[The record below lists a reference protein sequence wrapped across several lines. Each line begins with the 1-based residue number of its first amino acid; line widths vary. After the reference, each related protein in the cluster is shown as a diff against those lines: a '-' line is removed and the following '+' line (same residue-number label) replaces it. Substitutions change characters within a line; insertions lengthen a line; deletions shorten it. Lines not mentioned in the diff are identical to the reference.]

1 MRSLALLLAALFL
14 AACTP
19 PAVRP
24 GDRGAAPSSAERFT
38 WVEGAAGR
46 LRVSD
51 GGLGGVPVL
60 FVHGLGSDLEVWRAQ
75 LDHVRPSRRAIAFD
89 QRGHGASDRA
99 GPADEAGYTIDALV
113 DDLERVRAA
122 LGLERMVL
130 AGHSM
135 AGPVI
140 TTYAGRHR
148 DRVAGLV
155 YVDALG
161 DFAAVPEPVVQEL
174 VAREAAARIGT
185 PEIQAEF
192 DGMLGTAA
200 RPDTRR
206 KVLDAATRLDPPAFA
221 RLRASLFA
229 IRNSRERLGAWRGPA
244 LAVEDARA
252 EAPQVLAAHVLGV
265 PRVQLEGVSH
275 WLQLDDPAALNRALD
290 GFLPGVR

>member
-1 MRSLALLLAALFL
+1 MRTLALVAALAL
-14 AACTP
+14 GACAAPPTRPVP
-19 PAVRP
+19 PA
-24 GDRGAAPSSAERFT
+24 AAPAVEQVT
-38 WVEGAAGR
+38 WVEGGAGR

-51 GGLGGVPVL
+51 GGRGGVVVVL
-60 FVHGLGSDLEVWRAQ
+60 VHGLGSDLEVWRAQ
-75 LDHVRPSRRAIAFD
+75 LDHLRASRRAIAYD

-99 GPADEAGYTIDALV
+99 DAAGYTIEALV

-122 LGLERMVL
+122 LALDRMVL

-140 TTYAGRHR
+140 TTYAGRHP

-174 VAREAAARIGT
+174 VAREAAAPIGT
-185 PEIQAEF
+185 PEIQAELG
-192 DGMLGTAA
+192 GMLGAAA
-200 RPDTRR
+200 RPETRR
-206 KVLDAATRLDPPAFA
+206 RVLDAATRLDPPAFA

-229 IRNSRERLGAWRGPA
+229 IRNGRERLGAWRGPA
-244 LAVEDARA
+244 LAVEDAAA

-265 PRVQLEGVSH
+265 PRTPVEGVSH
-275 WLQLDDPAALNRALD
+275 WLQLDDPAALHRALD
-290 GFLPGVR
+290 GFLAGLR